1 MEGSQGR
8 SSYRSM
14 KRELEE
20 HCLLAH
26 SQACSAS
33 VLIPLPRDGAV
44 PSELSPPTPI
54 SNQEKA
60 TQPFPV
66 GWRQVFHWGSPFSGV
81 IVGFNVNLP
90 PVKITRVESLTWR
103 TVLIALIDVW
113 RPTHSAAAPSGSIPD
128 FFFKAHL
135 QRKVV
140 CLLPLWARSLSS
152 CFWVSLLLLAAAAA
166 VSIADMRTSN
176 FQASIVD
183 WGPVALQKL
192 FSFQHLIGTAEAHRL
207 VDWVPSPSGMRHL
220 LFQCKQT

>member
-8 SSYRSM
+8 SSNRSV
-14 KRELEE
+14 KWELEE
-20 HCLLAH
+20 HCLLSL

-33 VLIPLPRDGAV
+33 VLTHLPRDGAA
-44 PSELSPPTPI
+44 PSGLSPPTPI

-66 GWRQVFHWGSPFSGV
+66 WWRQVFHWGSPFSGV

-113 RPTHSAAAPSGSIPD
+113 RPTHSAAAPSGSITD
-128 FFFKAHL
+128 FLKHHL

-140 CLLPLWARSLSS
+140 CLLPLWALFPLASEFP
-152 CFWVSLLLLAAAAA
+152 CCCWLLLLFPLLIWELAISRLPLLTEDQRLSRNCS
-166 VSIADMRTSN
+166 V
-176 FQASIVD
+176 
-183 WGPVALQKL
+183 
-192 FSFQHLIGTAEAHRL
+192 FSTLLEL
-207 VDWVPSPSGMRHL
+207 LRHPG
-220 LFQCKQT
+220 

>member
-33 VLIPLPRDGAV
+33 SVLIPLPRDGAV
-44 PSELSPPTPI
+44 PSGLSPPTPI

-66 GWRQVFHWGSPFSGV
+66 RWRQVFHWGSPFSGV
-81 IVGFNVNLP
+81 IVDFNVNLP

-128 FFFKAHL
+128 FFLKRICRERLFAF
-135 QRKVV
+135 
-140 CLLPLWARSLSS
+140 CPCGLS
-152 CFWVSLLLLAAAAA
+152 FLLLLSFPAAAGCCCCFHCWYE
-166 VSIADMRTSN
+166 N
-176 FQASIVD
+176 
-183 WGPVALQKL
+183 
-192 FSFQHLIGTAEAHRL
+192 
-207 VDWVPSPSGMRHL
+207 
-220 LFQCKQT
+220 